1 MTIARYTETT
11 FFPVIVSWK
20 YLNGYLPMI
29 TDMHVNSNT
38 FRLFEKIFYKEN
50 DEPRV
55 TFQCYLSNNFIKYPL
70 KW

>member
-38 FRLFEKIFYKEN
+38 FRLFEKYFTRKMMNPVSHFNVIY
-50 DEPRV
+50 P
-55 TFQCYLSNNFIKYPL
+55 TILLSIL
-70 KW
+70 